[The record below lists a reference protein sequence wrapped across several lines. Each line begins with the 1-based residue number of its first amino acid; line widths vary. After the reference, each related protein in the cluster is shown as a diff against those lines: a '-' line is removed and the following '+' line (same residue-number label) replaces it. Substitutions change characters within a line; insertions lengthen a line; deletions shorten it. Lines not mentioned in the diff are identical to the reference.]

1 MKTMLGS
8 FYARPLAVYLIAAL
22 IVMSSFAAPAEAMFI
37 PAAPG
42 EESPA
47 QPHMDMSA
55 DRAADLAKVR
65 SVLESKIVQ
74 QKLMDYGLSP
84 TEAMARVNRLSDQQL
99 HELAARTDSVQ
110 AGGDAVG
117 LFFGLVIVALLV
129 VVLVYLLQGRIEV
142 K

>member
-8 FYARPLAVYLIAAL
+8 FYARPLALYLIAAL
-22 IVMSSFAAPAEAMFI
+22 IVMTSFAASAEAMFV

-42 EESPA
+42 GVAAA
-47 QPHMDMSA
+47 QPNLSG

-74 QKLMDYGLSP
+74 QRLMDYGLSP
-84 TEAMARVNRLSDQQL
+84 SETMARVNSLSDQQL
-99 HELAARTDSVQ
+99 HELAAHTDSVQ
-110 AGGDAVG
+110 AGGDVAG
-117 LFFGLVIVALLV
+117 FFFGLVIVALLV
-129 VVLVYLLQGRIEV
+129 VVLVYLLQGRIVV

>member
-8 FYARPLAVYLIAAL
+8 FYARPLVVYLIAAL

-42 EESPA
+42 EEAPA
-47 QPHMDMSA
+47 QPHMTA
-55 DRAADLAKVR
+55 DRAADLARVR
-65 SVLESKIVQ
+65 LVLESKIVR

-84 TEAMARVNRLSDQQL
+84 TEATARVNRLSDQQL

-117 LFFGLVIVALLV
+117 LFFGLVVVALLV
-129 VVLVYLLQGRIEV
+129 VVLIYLLQGRIEV

>member
-8 FYARPLAVYLIAAL
+8 FYARPMAVYLIAAL
-22 IVMSSFAAPAEAMFI
+22 IVMSSFAAPAEAMFV

-42 EESPA
+42 EEASA
-47 QPHMDMSA
+47 QPHMSG

-99 HELAARTDSVQ
+99 QEFAARTDSVQ
-110 AGGDAVG
+110 AGGDGVD
-117 LFFGLVIVALLV
+117 LLFGLVIVALLV
-129 VVLVYLLQGRIEV
+129 VVLVDLLQGRIEV

>member
-42 EESPA
+42 EQAPG
-47 QPHMDMSA
+47 QPHVSG

-84 TEAMARVNRLSDQQL
+84 TEALARVNRLSDQQL

>member
-8 FYARPLAVYLIAAL
+8 FYARPLAAYLIVAL
-22 IVMSSFAAPAEAMFI
+22 IVMSSFAASAEAMFV

-42 EESPA
+42 EEASV
-47 QPHMDMSA
+47 QPHMPG
-55 DRAADLAKVR
+55 DRAADLAKVQ
-65 SVLESKIVQ
+65 SVLESRIIQ